1 MSHVAEEWQFGSR
14 HVFQAFMARPADRN
28 QIVKSVGR
36 HCRREQPDRYLV
48 MDVELPSQRLLRNLA
63 IAATEAVTFS
73 RQRGLHLPV
82 PTPELRA
89 APQEQALPVVRKYG
103 CPRLAAGTAAEV
115 EPHLST
121 HNPPG
126 DFQQDSAPFAS
137 DRDRQRF
144 RYLHSIGKTQL
155 QLVQAKGNATSHVYR
170 PGHNP

>member
-82 PTPELRA
+82 PTPVFRA
-89 APQEQALPVVRKYG
+89 SSQNQAVPVIRNYRRPSVEARF
-103 CPRLAAGTAAEV
+103 AAEV
-115 EPHLST
+115 EAQVPKGKPARDV
-121 HNPPG
+121 NPVPALLAEDPDLLNFRRTPG
-126 DFQQDSAPFAS
+126 I
-137 DRDRQRF
+137 RE
-144 RYLHSIGKTQL
+144 TQM
-155 QLVQAKGNATSHVYR
+155 QLLRNDWNPASHVSV
-170 PGHNP
+170 PKVKP